1 MVSWGAIA
9 GWPLLVPP
17 LPPPP
22 LLLLLVSLVPCLLI
36 SAQEADPRAG
46 AQEGEPCLRAAS
58 PRSPRRCAEG
68 LECEPL
74 DAEEP
79 KTGARLWGSRGTRG
93 RGLCVCA
100 ALRGVAVCA
109 SDGRTYGS
117 VCRLRNEQ
125 RRLGAGVGGSL
136 FPIFNGSCETGA
148 PNPESVRDRL
158 NFIANV
164 TERARR
170 AVVHVELI
178 ARHLLFDRNVSVS
191 SGSGFLVSEDG
202 LILTNAHVVTHKRD
216 LVAVKV
222 QLTSGDTY
230 EAWPLHVD
238 MHANIAII
246 KINAQQKLPV
256 LRLAR
261 SAELRPGEFVV
272 AIGSP
277 FKLQNTVTTG
287 IVSTAQRG
295 GQELGLEDSDHDY
308 IQTDAMV
315 NYGSAGGPL
324 VNLDGEVVGINT
336 LKVTAGISFAIPSD
350 RIRELLLQRPDTAS
364 PFPPELTALQAR
376 PLASITASDAQS
388 GSQPHKSL
396 RDRFNFIAD
405 VVEKIVPA
413 VVHIELYSRHPFF
426 NRNISVASGS
436 GFMVSEDGVI
446 VTNAHVVVNK
456 RYVKV
461 QLHDGESYE
470 AFVVDADEKADIAT
484 IRIKAKKKLP
494 VLRLARSA
502 ELRPGEFVV
511 AIGSPFK
518 LQNTVTTGIVSTAQR
533 GGQELGL
540 EDSDADYIQTDAII
554 NYGNSGGP
562 LVNLDG
568 EVVGINTLKVTAG
581 ISFAIPSDRI
591 REFLQQAHERRLRGE
606 TKPKKKYIGIRMST
620 LTSRLIKELR
630 RYGDMPTVS
639 TGVYI
644 HEVIR
649 DSPAYAAGM
658 RDGDV
663 IISINGQEVRDT
675 QSVTDAV
682 RRDDTLS
689 IAVRRASEDHK
700 FTVLPMPMD

>member
-350 RIRELLLQRPDTAS
+350 RIRELLLQRPDT
-364 PFPPELTALQAR
+364 
-376 PLASITASDAQS
+376 
-388 GSQPHKSL
+388 
-396 RDRFNFIAD
+396 
-405 VVEKIVPA
+405 
-413 VVHIELYSRHPFF
+413 
-426 NRNISVASGS
+426 
-436 GFMVSEDGVI
+436 
-446 VTNAHVVVNK
+446 
-456 RYVKV
+456 
-461 QLHDGESYE
+461 
-470 AFVVDADEKADIAT
+470 
-484 IRIKAKKKLP
+484 
-494 VLRLARSA
+494 
-502 ELRPGEFVV
+502 
-511 AIGSPFK
+511 
-518 LQNTVTTGIVSTAQR
+518 
-533 GGQELGL
+533 
-540 EDSDADYIQTDAII
+540 
-554 NYGNSGGP
+554 
-562 LVNLDG
+562 
-568 EVVGINTLKVTAG
+568 
-581 ISFAIPSDRI
+581 
-591 REFLQQAHERRLRGE
+591 GE